1 MPEPCAQSAVYLSI
15 YIACAL
21 RSSSLA
27 GRFVSP
33 LLVLVTMSTTF
44 ARLSDTAKAQAYG
57 LRFPTKKKTK
67 ALSYPKIAAIV
78 KKTDGTHPSPE
89 SVREAVVNFTND
101 VPLSRKLFFPFFR
114 DWGGAPLLQD
124 ARAVKHALTAALRVA
139 ASPSVCHFRN
149 ICIGQLLVAVRAGG
163 QRRRQKTKSS

>member
-1 MPEPCAQSAVYLSI
+1 
-15 YIACAL
+15 
-21 RSSSLA
+21 
-27 GRFVSP
+27 
-33 LLVLVTMSTTF
+33 MSTTF

-101 VPLSRKLFFPFFR
+101 VPLFRKLFPFFR

-149 ICIGQLLVAVRAGG
+149 ICIRQLLVAVRAGG